1 MPSLPKDEW
10 VLRFAATLSRM
21 RPPRCGDEAGDEALA
36 EVVYREASQIE
47 PEAMARI
54 FGGGACPAVDARS
67 PDATRQRS

>member
-21 RPPRCGDEAGDEALA
+21 RPPRSGDEALA
-36 EVVYREASQIE
+36 EVVYRDASQID

-54 FGGGACPAVDARS
+54 FGGDAWPAVAAHVA
-67 PDATRQRS
+67 DATRQPS